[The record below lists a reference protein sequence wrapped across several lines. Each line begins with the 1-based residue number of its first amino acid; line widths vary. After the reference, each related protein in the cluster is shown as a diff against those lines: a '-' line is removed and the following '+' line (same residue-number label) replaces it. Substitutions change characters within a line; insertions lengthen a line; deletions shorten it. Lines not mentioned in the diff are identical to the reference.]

1 MSKEPVEKSDRI
13 GTPLTLKHKI
23 VYLILFYTGMI
34 CSYPTLFP
42 IGMVIT
48 CILLFKKN
56 NIKINLLGLFLVI
69 LQIINI
75 AVFAAL
81 IIDMQG
87 LF

>member
-1 MSKEPVEKSDRI
+1 MSKDKLNKSDEI
-13 GTPLTLKHKI
+13 SILTLKHKI
-23 VYLILFYTGMI
+23 IYLILFYIGII
-34 CSYPTLFP
+34 CSYPTLLP
-42 IGMVIT
+42 IGIVIT

-56 NIKINLLGLFLVI
+56 NIKINIMGLFLII